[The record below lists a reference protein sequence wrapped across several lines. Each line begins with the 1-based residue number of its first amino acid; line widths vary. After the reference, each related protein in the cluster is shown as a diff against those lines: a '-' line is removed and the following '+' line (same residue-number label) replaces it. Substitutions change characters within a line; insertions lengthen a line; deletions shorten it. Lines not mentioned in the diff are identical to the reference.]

1 MSRSDEFEQVLFRI
15 PPYEYVHVL
24 DSNTNVTRNI
34 TGPTTFT
41 RQDHEKVVHGPASMI
56 TIPPRHYVLI
66 ANPAV
71 RHAETNEPV
80 MDEHGLIQLKHGD
93 FEVRLSSAPFPLY
106 PGEAQH
112 GIVSQLRVVEKNQA
126 LKLKATRE
134 FIDLGGVQRLAGDM
148 WLFQGP
154 GTYTP
159 QVEVEEV
166 ELMSAF
172 VIGHSQALRLKAI
185 TETIDCKGVARCAGE
200 EWLVRD
206 TGAYMPSIDEEVV
219 DTVVGIVLTE
229 KRAVHM
235 CAYKTFTDVYNVQRK
250 AGEQW
255 LVTSVMTDSHICDV
269 YEQVMGDVSLLT
281 LTSRQYAVIL
291 DPFVDSVQKL
301 GAVQLRKGESSFFLQ
316 PGEKLRAGIQ
326 SVEVLADSEALL
338 LQATEALEDSEP
350 CNDSDDGHMTDTVVQ
365 RQPGDRWMVYGPRD
379 YIPPVEVE
387 VVERRHKIPLD
398 KNEGI
403 YVRNIDTGVVTAIV
417 GETYMLNP
425 HEELWE
431 KELPAE
437 VEDLLSKQAQGNTYV
452 PSDRRSAD
460 HDYEH
465 ILRDKTKVVT
475 FRVAHNAACQVYDFK
490 TKTSRVLFGPDLVM
504 LSPDEQF
511 TVLSLSGDKPKQPG
525 MIKSLQLMLGPDFMT
540 DIIVVETSDHA
551 RLRLQLAYN
560 WHFMIPED
568 ADKSAIFNVRDFV
581 GDACKVCCRQIIN
594 FELIQSVDRQS
605 HLEFDLPLPVSHLT
619 TSIRIQPRSFAN
631 LYLELA
637 KTAKFET
644 FSNLLQTIWL

>member
-24 DSNTNVTRNI
+24 DTNTNVTRNI

-71 RHAETNEPV
+71 RHEETNEPV

-134 FIDLGGVQRLAGDM
+134 FIDLGGVPRLAGDM

-185 TETIDCKGVARCAGE
+185 TETIDCKGVARRAGE

-301 GAVQLRKGESSFFLQ
+301 GAVQLRK
-316 PGEKLRAGIQ
+316 
-326 SVEVLADSEALL
+326 
-338 LQATEALEDSEP
+338 
-350 CNDSDDGHMTDTVVQ
+350 
-365 RQPGDRWMVYGPRD
+365 
-379 YIPPVEVE
+379 
-387 VVERRHKIPLD
+387 
-398 KNEGI
+398 
-403 YVRNIDTGVVTAIV
+403 VR
-417 GETYMLNP
+417 
-425 HEELWE
+425 
-431 KELPAE
+431 
-437 VEDLLSKQAQGNTYV
+437 
-452 PSDRRSAD
+452 
-460 HDYEH
+460 
-465 ILRDKTKVVT
+465 
-475 FRVAHNAACQVYDFK
+475 
-490 TKTSRVLFGPDLVM
+490 
-504 LSPDEQF
+504 
-511 TVLSLSGDKPKQPG
+511 KQPR
-525 MIKSLQLMLGPDFMT
+525 Q
-540 DIIVVETSDHA
+540 A
-551 RLRLQLAYN
+551 
-560 WHFMIPED
+560 D
-568 ADKSAIFNVRDFV
+568 ANH
-581 GDACKVCCRQIIN
+581 VC
-594 FELIQSVDRQS
+594 
-605 HLEFDLPLPVSHLT
+605 
-619 TSIRIQPRSFAN
+619 
-631 LYLELA
+631 
-637 KTAKFET
+637 
-644 FSNLLQTIWL
+644 W